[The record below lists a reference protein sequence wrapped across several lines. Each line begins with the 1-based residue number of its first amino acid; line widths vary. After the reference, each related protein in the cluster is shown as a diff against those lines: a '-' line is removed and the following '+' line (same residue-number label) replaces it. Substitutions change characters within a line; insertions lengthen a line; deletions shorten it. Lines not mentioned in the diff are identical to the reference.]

1 MEKLTQNI
9 SKYIDYRCCEGSSCA
24 PLPFVYISHVTRM
37 VNGWLVKVLS
47 SAQLRSAVVKLNV
60 SFSHMAQDVPKR
72 FKHVTCYTFQRYKK
86 STKKKKTAQK
96 ISIQG

>member
-1 MEKLTQNI
+1 ML
-9 SKYIDYRCCEGSSCA
+9 RGSSCA
-24 PLPFVYISHVTRM
+24 ALPFVYISHVTRM

-86 STKKKKTAQK
+86 STKKKRSKK
-96 ISIQG
+96 YLFKGDSRDP

>member
-1 MEKLTQNI
+1 ML
-9 SKYIDYRCCEGSSCA
+9 RGSSCA
-24 PLPFVYISHVTRM
+24 ALPFVYISHVTRM

-86 STKKKKTAQK
+86 STKKNGPKNIYSRVIPGTPN
-96 ISIQG
+96 SGTLLW